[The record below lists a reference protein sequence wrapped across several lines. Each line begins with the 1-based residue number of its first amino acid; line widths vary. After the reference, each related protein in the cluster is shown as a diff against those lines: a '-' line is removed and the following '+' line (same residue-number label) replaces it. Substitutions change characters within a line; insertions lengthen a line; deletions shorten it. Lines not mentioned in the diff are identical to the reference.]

1 MDKIRFALLGAGS
14 RASVLA
20 KTIMDDPKKQGDL
33 IALCDINEKALLREE
48 KAVNDLLKHTTKNY
62 TNYLDALE
70 NPDVD
75 CAIIATPDQFHHP
88 MALDA
93 FRLKKHV
100 FLEKPV
106 GINLPQMLDIVTAA
120 KKSGKILEIGY
131 VLRYSPFFCE
141 LKKMIETDE
150 LGRILFAN
158 ALEEF
163 YGGGFVFGRGWFRKR
178 ANTSGVMGQKISHDL
193 DLAYWLF
200 GKPRKIMAFEN
211 SMEFR
216 PGNWDSQAA
225 HCSEC
230 NNHCPYYSPPSP
242 FKQDQCVYNTDKTG
256 ADVADN
262 AQVTVQFETGLN
274 FSLGM
279 NFFPARAQDDRHWRI
294 VGSKGEVTGRLS
306 QQKLRFDPRHD
317 ETGTKSVVY
326 ETAPPHGMGHGG
338 GDQIQLLEF
347 MTALNQKKEAKAGIE
362 SAYWSS
368 ISVMGAQISADSGL
382 PVNVKD
388 LISQYPFPYN

>member
-1 MDKIRFALLGAGS
+1 MEKIRFALLGAGS
-14 RASVLA
+14 RAGVLA
-20 KTIMDDPKKQGDL
+20 KTLMNDPKKQGDL
-33 IALCDINEKALLREE
+33 IALCDVNEKALIREE
-48 KAVNDLLKHTTKNY
+48 KIVNEVLGHSTKNY

-75 CAIIATPDQFHHP
+75 CVIIATPDQFHHP

-93 FRLKKHV
+93 FRYKKHV

-120 KKSGKILEIGY
+120 KKSGKIMEIGY

-163 YGGGFVFGRGWFRKR
+163 YGGANVYWRGWWRKK
-178 ANTSGVMGQKISHDL
+178 ANIGGVMLQKISHDL

-200 GKPRKIMAFEN
+200 GKPKKIVAFEN

-216 PGNWDSQAA
+216 PGNWDSQASN
-225 HCSEC
+225 CSVC
-230 NNHCPYYSPPSP
+230 KNHCPYFMQATP

-256 ADVADN
+256 ADISDN
-262 AQVTVQFETGLN
+262 AQVLVQFESGLN
-274 FSLGM
+274 LSLGM
-279 NFFPARAQDDRHWRI
+279 NFFPAKAQDDRHWRI

-317 ETGTKSVVY
+317 LTGTKSILY
-326 ETAPPHGMGHGG
+326 ETCSPISIGHGG

-347 MTALNQKKEAKAGIE
+347 MSALQQKKEAKAGLE

-368 ISVMGAQISADSGL
+368 ILVMGAQISADSGQSIDI
-382 PVNVKD
+382 KD
-388 LISQYPFPYN
+388 LVSKYPFP